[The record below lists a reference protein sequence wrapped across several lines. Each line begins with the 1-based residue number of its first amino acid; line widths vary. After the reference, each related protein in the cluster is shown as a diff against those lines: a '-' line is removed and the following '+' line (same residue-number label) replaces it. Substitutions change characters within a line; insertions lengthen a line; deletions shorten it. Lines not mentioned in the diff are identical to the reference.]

1 MRLIALAAAVTL
13 SLIPSLASASTIYN
27 YTGQAY
33 SSATLPYNTSESVTG
48 SFTLNTPL
56 AANLTN
62 GTVTPVSFSFSDG
75 VQTITDQT
83 AFSSSFGDLSTDANG
98 NIISYYIQINNLT
111 QGFIKLSNVGGG
123 LSGDSVRLT
132 VGTSGSNTVAGSF
145 APIAAS
151 AAATPE
157 PSSLV
162 LLGTSA
168 LGLLDAVRRRLA

>member
-1 MRLIALAAAVTL
+1 MRLFALAAAVTL

-33 SSATLPYNTSESVTG
+33 SSATTPYTTSEFVTG
-48 SFTLNTPL
+48 SFTVDTPL

-62 GTVTPVSFSFSDG
+62 GTVTPVSFSFNDG

-98 NIISYYIQINNLT
+98 NIIGYYIQIYNLA

-123 LSGDSVRLT
+123 LSGDTVRLT
-132 VGTSGSNTVAGSF
+132 VATSGSNTVAGAF
-145 APIAAS
+145 QPIAAS

-157 PSSLV
+157 PSGFV

-168 LGLLDAVRRRLA
+168 LGLVGLVRRRLV